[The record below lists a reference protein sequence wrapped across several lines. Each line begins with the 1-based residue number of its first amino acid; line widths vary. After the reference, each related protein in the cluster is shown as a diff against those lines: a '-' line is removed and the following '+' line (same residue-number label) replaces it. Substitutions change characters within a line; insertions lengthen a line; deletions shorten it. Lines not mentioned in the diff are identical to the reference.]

1 MDNILKEIRYFIDFI
16 ESNSGE
22 KYYILTESNVMDVYR
37 KLRNNENVSKD
48 EHEQVLK
55 RFEELVNYHH

>member
-1 MDNILKEIRYFIDFI
+1 MYNILKEIRYFIDFI